1 MGIGFEVVYSPLQ
14 PIWVPV
20 DTTDTLAQGM
30 LLYYGKRVNA
40 NTGGVKVL
48 AAASGNCNL
57 TNGTSPWGVV
67 VGDNNATPV
76 YSTLSTAL
84 VKVPT
89 ITGVDTA
96 AAQLARDWRLAE
108 GGMYSKGDPQ
118 PMVQVVRITPETVLK
133 GYFRGSAT
141 VGTTNIT
148 ETTAASGLSTT
159 GATATATFGFTAVA
173 DNATLCYTS
182 GANMGIYR
190 VRTDTGTTITTN
202 TRAFPYTP
210 VAGDKM
216 KSVNVRQ
223 GICRMNL
230 DTTYGLWI
238 DNTAAL
244 SSDHYQINVLD
255 INLMAEAG
263 NESCTFQFA
272 IDNFIVHTVRTTT

>member
-20 DTTDTLAQGM
+20 DTTDVLSIGQ

-40 NTGGVKVL
+40 NTGGVKAL
-48 AAASGNCNL
+48 ATASGNCNL
-57 TNGTSPWGVV
+57 TAGTSPWGVV

-76 YSTLSTAL
+76 YTTRTTAL
-84 VKVPT
+84 VKLQT

-96 AAQLARDWRLAE
+96 ANQLARDWRLAE

-118 PMVQVVRITPETVLK
+118 PMVQIMRITPETVLK
-133 GYFRGSAT
+133 GYFRSSAT
-141 VGTTNIT
+141 VGTTTIS
-148 ETTAASGLSTT
+148 ELPLLSGATTT
-159 GATATATFGFTAVA
+159 GGTFATFGFTGLA

-182 GANMGIYR
+182 GTNMGIYR
-190 VRTDTGTTITTN
+190 PRTDSSATVTTY
-202 TRAFPYTP
+202 TREFPYTP
-210 VAGDKM
+210 VVGDKA

-244 SSDHYQINVLD
+244 STDHYQIHCLD

-272 IDNFIVHTVRTTT
+272 ADNFIVHTVRTTT